1 MCHQTEL
8 GAHSLLAAGTGP
20 GQQHQHVLMS
30 GSHTDPKGSGAA
42 LCATKQR
49 GCGPIP
55 TAPLAQL
62 LRGLKATT
70 VFPILS
76 PLGRLSVAD
85 LQAHPPPRD
94 KGRQSGTEVRPS
106 SHAKALSGHRV
117 SVPPNRTA
125 PRLQHAYPCP
135 RGLYPTARRPHPG
148 TGPTRR
154 PSPPHRPPGVALR
167 RTAPLSMVPPAL
179 PFPAAPG
186 TPPPSGAG
194 GEEEAVG
201 RAEGGALCCGYH
213 RDALGRTCRW
223 EWGQ

>member
-1 MCHQTEL
+1 M
-8 GAHSLLAAGTGP
+8 
-20 GQQHQHVLMS
+20 
-30 GSHTDPKGSGAA
+30 
-42 LCATKQR
+42 
-49 GCGPIP
+49 
-55 TAPLAQL
+55 
-62 LRGLKATT
+62 KATT

-148 TGPTRR
+148 TLR
-154 PSPPHRPPGVALR
+154 PADPHLRTALLASRCAAPHRSLWFLPHFRFRRLPALR
-167 RTAPLSMVPPAL
+167 RRAGPEERRRRWGELRAALCAAGTIEMRWAGPAGGSGDSEWGAAGAYWGAAGRGIGARPEPLRCSWAGDEVSR
-179 PFPAAPG
+179 PAAG
-186 TPPPSGAG
+186 H
-194 GEEEAVG
+194 V
-201 RAEGGALCCGYH
+201 
-213 RDALGRTCRW
+213 
-223 EWGQ
+223 